1 MKVFKMKTNISLDYL
16 RKSIKD
22 NQLEYITIKSI
33 NEMDYNKLSLIIALA
48 VNIAPSNNDIFE
60 LMQSYIN
67 QNEE

>member
-1 MKVFKMKTNISLDYL
+1 MKINISLDYL

-48 VNIAPSNNDIFE
+48 INVAPSNNEIFD
-60 LMQSYIN
+60 LIQSY
-67 QNEE
+67 NEE

>member
-1 MKVFKMKTNISLDYL
+1 MKINISLDYL

-48 VNIAPSNNDIFE
+48 TNNAPSNNEIFE
-60 LMQSYIN
+60 LIQSY
-67 QNEE
+67 NEE

>member
-1 MKVFKMKTNISLDYL
+1 MKMNISLDYL

-22 NQLEYITIKSI
+22 NQLEYVTIKAI

-48 VNIAPSNNDIFE
+48 VNIAPCNNDIFE

>member
-1 MKVFKMKTNISLDYL
+1 MNLSLNYL

-48 VNIAPSNNDIFE
+48 TNNAPSNNEIFE
-60 LMQSYIN
+60 LIQSYN
-67 QNEE
+67 QD

>member
-1 MKVFKMKTNISLDYL
+1 MKINISLDYL

-48 VNIAPSNNDIFE
+48 TNNAPSNNEIFE
-60 LMQSYIN
+60 LIQSDN
-67 QNEE
+67 QD

>member
-22 NQLEYITIKSI
+22 NQLDYVTIKAI
-33 NEMDYNKLSLIIALA
+33 EEMDYNKLSLIIALA

-67 QNEE
+67 QE

>member
-67 QNEE
+67 QE